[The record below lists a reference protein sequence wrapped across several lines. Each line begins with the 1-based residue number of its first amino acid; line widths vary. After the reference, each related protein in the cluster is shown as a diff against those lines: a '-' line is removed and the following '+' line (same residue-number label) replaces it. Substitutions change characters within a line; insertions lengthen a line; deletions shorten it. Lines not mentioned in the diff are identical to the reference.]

1 MRNEGFMF
9 IKIIYTALIFGIS
22 SSHVSAGTVDDAQ
35 SMLKR
40 LSYEAGA
47 VDGVYGK
54 KTRGAPRL
62 SMLIMADHT
71 MANLLL
77 MKSLICRLQ

>member
-1 MRNEGFMF
+1 MF
-9 IKIIYTALIFGIS
+9 IKIIYTVLTFGIS
-22 SSHVSAGTVDDAQ
+22 SSLVSAGTVDDAQ
-35 SMLKR
+35 SMLNR
-40 LSYEAGA
+40 LSYDGA

-54 KTRGAPRL
+54 KTRVRWRR

-77 MKSLICRLQ
+77 TKSLTCRLQ